1 MPVESSA
8 PAPIPMSDS
17 AERPRPAFGW
27 TRYTE
32 RLNGRFAMV
41 GFVALLVIEA
51 VTGQSFWSWVGLL

>member
-1 MPVESSA
+1 
-8 PAPIPMSDS
+8 MSDS